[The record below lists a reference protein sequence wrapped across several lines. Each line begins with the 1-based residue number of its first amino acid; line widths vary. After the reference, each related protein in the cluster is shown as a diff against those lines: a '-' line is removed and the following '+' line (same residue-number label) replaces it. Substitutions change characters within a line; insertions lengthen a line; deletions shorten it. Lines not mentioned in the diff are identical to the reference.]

1 MSSQDPTLQVLP
13 IFQID
18 HVQARNYDLEDTSM
32 PVHVANISCQVRVV
46 GGCGLVEGVV
56 RWLMRMLEGVC
67 VH

>member
-32 PVHVANISCQVRVV
+32 PVHVANLSCQVRVV
-46 GGCGLVEGVV
+46 RGCGLV
-56 RWLMRMLEGVC
+56 
-67 VH
+67 